1 MVLKKDTKELDLS
14 GTPFNI
20 LSDFDED
27 HVYTWDYTMEQEAKN
42 KWYEDHPKEANPYE
56 GLPKV
61 SMFTFEMNK
70 NFSDPRFNDINLGKL
85 TFNFK
90 EFFRTDK
97 DGKFVYEDDIKR
109 FLDNISNPGKVIIH
123 FQLDNLD
130 AN

>member
-1 MVLKKDTKELDLS
+1 
-14 GTPFNI
+14 
-20 LSDFDED
+20 
-27 HVYTWDYTMEQEAKN
+27 
-42 KWYEDHPKEANPYE
+42 
-56 GLPKV
+56 
-61 SMFTFEMNK
+61 MFTFEMNK

-123 FQLDNLD
+123 FN
-130 AN
+130 